1 MHPTGVAL
9 LLPPFRS
16 VESIIVSPIA
26 TKAYREAPVSRKA
39 TMHVGTVAVLGPEG
53 SGKTSLVK
61 FFKGEPFMIAEP
73 PSLRIGIDDAYRQLQ
88 ANASWLEA
96 PGGLV
101 YEDELVKIIIDDVL
115 KHTRALLNDDGGDGV
130 LPLPLFPMKR
140 SSSASGLLRY
150 DVTTANHHPSSSSS
164 SSSLVHTSATHRLSG
179 SYEVLDSNTPEGHL
193 QRSGLRIHPVATMP
207 SPPPDKKQSFIRSLT
222 SKIRSS
228 VRERGEKNHIP
239 PTVALKGG
247 AAPPPLPPSHPLPQR
262 NIGLPE
268 LQNTPLPERLVEKIK
283 EELVNCVGGTLPTK
297 LYARL
302 IDVPGSSPFAAVK
315 YLFVPETCICILTV
329 DVSRPIRKDLSPSPL
344 HRTSSGGRPLLE
356 SRGSYLQQVMSEL
369 SHICLHWSQNDVDM
383 SFRGPRIVLVGTHSD
398 AVTALEAD
406 RHFEALHE
414 AIRASSYEKFV
425 ANQRFLVSASLASQQ
440 SNLEDLRQYITELV
454 KKTCRQQ
461 VPLRWLRCVRRFQG
475 MCQKNVYFMSL
486 LETTKLVS
494 ELCDFYQLE
503 EVKDVIQFLHR
514 NQVILHFGMVHQ
526 LKDLVITNPCWFAT
540 QLSAVLS
547 APLRDIRAIPHT
559 LANDCSVLKKRG
571 YLSNQLLD
579 YLWRDC
585 RAQKEELLA
594 IMHKMDLLYCMG
606 MDSHPLSPLLS
617 GVGMDGE
624 SRGGGGAQRRASKFA
639 TSTIIVPSLV
649 EDVAPPRIFS
659 IPSYDAEPLYFKF
672 SDHLPSSLFHRLL
685 VRCIGCYHK
694 GFSVYRNAATF
705 EVDTDSLLLISAE
718 SHSIQFSLHKFS
730 RTLESSLVPTNL
742 DDLINKKAVPS
753 PDTCMA
759 VLMFLQAAVSDL
771 IQQWTPHLDFQL
783 CVACHCSGA
792 RAGAQHFVRLSEV
805 DNLLQRSSVRCEE
818 GTSTIMQPSI
828 TCWFGEISTH
838 RARSPVDDHPGRST
852 WDWCGV
858 I

>member
-1 MHPTGVAL
+1 M
-9 LLPPFRS
+9 
-16 VESIIVSPIA
+16 ESIIVSPIA
-26 TKAYREAPVSRKA
+26 TKAYREAPISRKA
-39 TMHVGTVAVLGPEG
+39 TMHVGTVALLGPEG
-53 SGKTSLVK
+53 SGKTSLAK
-61 FFKGEPFMIAEP
+61 FFKGKPFMIAEP
-73 PSLRIGIDDAYRQLQ
+73 PSLRIGMDDAYRQIQ
-88 ANASWLEA
+88 ANSPWLEA
-96 PGGLV
+96 PRGLV

-115 KHTRALLNDDGGDGV
+115 KHTRALLNDDGSGEGGSS
-130 LPLPLFPMKR
+130 LMLPPLPLFPIKR
-140 SSSASGLLRY
+140 SSSASGLLHY
-150 DVTTANHHPSSSSS
+150 DVTTATNRSNSPSSTSSTS
-164 SSSLVHTSATHRLSG
+164 STHISANYRLSG
-179 SYEVLDSNTPEGHL
+179 SFEVLDSNTPEGHL
-193 QRSGLRIHPVATMP
+193 QRSGLRSHPVA
-207 SPPPDKKQSFIRSLT
+207 SPPPEKKQSFIRSLT

-239 PTVALKGG
+239 PTVSVKGG
-247 AAPPPLPPSHPLPQR
+247 AISTLPPPQSLMQR
-262 NIGLPE
+262 NFSMPE

-283 EELVNCVGGTLPTK
+283 EELVNCVGGALPTK

-329 DVSRPIRKDLSPSPL
+329 DVSRPIRRDLSPSPL
-344 HRTSSGGRPLLE
+344 HRSSSGSRPLQDP
-356 SRGSYLQQVMSEL
+356 RGPYLQQVMSEL
-369 SHICLHWSQNDVDM
+369 SHIYLHWSQGNVDM
-383 SFRGPRIVLVGTHSD
+383 SFVRGPRIVLVGTHSD

-414 AIRASSYEKFV
+414 AIRGSSYEKFV
-425 ANQRFLVSASLASQQ
+425 ANQRFLVSASLDSQQ
-440 SNLEDLRQYITELV
+440 SNLDDLRQYMTELV
-454 KKTCRQQ
+454 KKNFRQQ

-547 APLRDIRAIPHT
+547 APLRDPRSIPHT
-559 LANDCSVLKKRG
+559 LATDCGILRKRG

-585 RAQKEELLA
+585 RTQKEELLA
-594 IMHKMDLLYCMG
+594 IMHKMDLLYYMG
-606 MDSHPLSPLLS
+606 TDSRPLSPL
-617 GVGMDGE
+617 VGTDGE
-624 SRGGGGAQRRASKFA
+624 ARVGGGQRRFSKFSIGA
-639 TSTIIVPSLV
+639 TTIIVPSLV
-649 EDVAPPRIFS
+649 EEVAPTRVFS
-659 IPSYDAEPLYFKF
+659 IPSYDADPLYFRF
-672 SDHLPSSLFHRLL
+672 SDHLPTSLFHRLL

-694 GFSVYRNAATF
+694 GFTVYHNAATF
-705 EVDTDSLLLISAE
+705 EVDADSLLLISAE

-742 DDLINKKAVPS
+742 DDFINRKAPPS

-771 IQQWTPHLDFQL
+771 IQQWTPHLDFHL

-792 RAGAQHFVRLSEV
+792 RAGTQHFVRLSEV

-818 GTSTIMQPSI
+818 GTSTIMQPAV

-838 RARSPVDDHPGRST
+838 RARSPVDDNSGNEIDEVKSLKLIV
-852 WDWCGV
+852 WEMKLKY
-858 I
+858 